1 MTRVH
6 VICEG
11 QSEEMFVNEVLASHF
26 ASRQIYLEPSLI
38 GKPGHKGGNV
48 SVARLL
54 TDMRARSGDTASYC
68 TTFFD
73 FYGLPSGFPG
83 KQDALALVSVDAKA
97 RRVCDAL
104 AVEVEKALG
113 RAARERL
120 LPYVQM
126 HEFEALLFSAPATF
140 AAGLGRKDLTD
151 SFTRIRE
158 RYETP
163 EGINDNP
170 ETAPSKR
177 ILSLHAGYDKIWNGS
192 LAAIDI
198 GLDVL
203 RAECPLFDG
212 WLSSLERL
220 SGVRRARDAG

>member
-1 MTRVH
+1 MIRVH

-11 QSEEMFVNEVLASHF
+11 QSEEMFVNEVLSSHF
-26 ASRQIYLEPSLI
+26 ASKQIYLAPSLI

-48 SVARLL
+48 RVARLL
-54 TDMRARSGDTASYC
+54 TDMRARLGDTDAYC

-73 FYGLPSGFPG
+73 FYGLPNEFPG
-83 KQDALALVSVDAKA
+83 KQDASALASVDAKA
-97 RRVCDAL
+97 RRVCEGL
-104 AVEVEKALG
+104 AAEVEAALG
-113 RAARERL
+113 RPARERL

-126 HEFEALLFSAPATF
+126 HEFEALLFSDPATL
-140 AAGLGRKDLTD
+140 ATGLGRSDLAGPF
-151 SFTRIRE
+151 SRIRE

-163 EGINDNP
+163 ESINDSP

-203 RAECPLFDG
+203 RAECPLFNG
-212 WLSSLERL
+212 WLCSLEQL
-220 SGVRRARDAG
+220 SGMRRAQDG